1 MENVKMSK
9 KRRSTFQILVEIL
22 KIGQNGVKK
31 SHIVYRANLNFNT
44 FNKYLESLK
53 TAGLMIGPTSGNRFY
68 KTTEK
73 GIKYLNNFETFP
85 NHLSVGN

>member
-1 MENVKMSK
+1 MGNVNMSRK
-9 KRRSTFQILVEIL
+9 RSTFQILTEIL

-53 TAGLMIGPTSGNRFY
+53 MAGLMIGPTGGSRFY

-85 NHLSVGN
+85 NHLSVGK

>member
-1 MENVKMSK
+1 MSN
-9 KRRSTFQILVEIL
+9 KRRSTFQILTEIL
-22 KIGQNGVKK
+22 KIAQNGVKK

-73 GIKYLNNFETFP
+73 GFEYLNNFESFP
-85 NHLSVGN
+85 NHLSVEN